1 MAARYNSVIAL
12 TFRLSPDAAERW
24 RRVQTTQGISGAKS
38 FERLI
43 YQIDRFI
50 QHQLNDEER
59 AAYVGGNM
67 DRAAYEAVLDRV
79 EPDAASI
86 SQTAWAPLDDQAPNT
101 SNTPVVPP
109 RARRSGRI
117 AR

>member
-1 MAARYNSVIAL
+1 MVARDNSVIAL
-12 TFRLSPDAAERW
+12 TFRVSPDAAERW

-43 YQIDRFI
+43 YQIDRSI

-59 AAYVGGNM
+59 AAYMGGNM

-86 SQTAWAPLDDQAPNT
+86 SQPGWAPLDDQAPNT
-101 SNTPVVPP
+101 TNTLVVPP
-109 RARRSGRI
+109 RARTSGWT